1 MRPFGFRLARLL
13 ELRQATERHQAAEL
27 GRAAGAEQEKGDQA
41 RASVERLET
50 VRDQAT
56 TGEQPTAAG
65 LIGAYRLAVQA
76 ASVQADADAKALD
89 QARERR
95 LLETSRF
102 TQARQDRQ
110 VIERFKEK
118 KLETWQTESAR
129 SEQQVQDEIA
139 RRQGAGKDQV

>member
-1 MRPFGFRLARLL
+1 MG
-13 ELRQATERHQAAEL
+13 
-27 GRAAGAEQEKGDQA
+27 
-41 RASVERLET
+41 
-50 VRDQAT
+50 
-56 TGEQPTAAG
+56 
-65 LIGAYRLAVQA
+65 IGASYIVDLVGADDKINGSLAL
-76 ASVQADADAKALD
+76 SVTQADADAKALD